1 MYQKKTAVLIGFFV
15 CTGLVLSGQSDFI
28 SKNKSE
34 QEVRLQKRIAAMKA
48 DPACLF
54 YARSEL
60 SSDEQEKI
68 ARLQLEEIQK
78 LTKVEGFD
86 SPDYDK
92 IIEHAREILFKAP
105 DTRAAQMAHWNLHTM
120 YLTVENQASAEKT
133 LESYIDKYPDDGE
146 RHLEAYDKLS
156 VFAQERDDWGAA
168 LYYADKIL
176 DNTPDRY
183 ALVLTKAR
191 ALLYLGDREGGQKLL
206 ERIIEEDEGSVQFN
220 LAMMEMDDLLAG
232 KFDEPVQE
240 ESKEDLPK
248 SETGQMTTG
257 EKPPEKIDSKPPEKI
272 TANDP
277 LMVEYYMQT
286 MERMKQLTQ
295 GVQVFYL
302 EKMKHPSSLQELL
315 EEGFAREEHMQ
326 DAWGREF
333 FFKADPENDA
343 CWIASA
349 GSDGRFEGFDQKGT
363 YTVLMGKDIIA
374 YDVDFV
380 FAPNIR

>member
-1 MYQKKTAVLIGFFV
+1 
-15 CTGLVLSGQSDFI
+15 
-28 SKNKSE
+28 
-34 QEVRLQKRIAAMKA
+34 
-48 DPACLF
+48 F

-105 DTRAAQMAHWNLHTM
+105 DTGITQMAHWNLHTLYM
-120 YLTVENQASAEKT
+120 TVEDQSSAERG

-146 RHLEAYDKLS
+146 RHHEAFDKLS

-168 LYYADKIL
+168 LYYAEKIL
-176 DNTPDRY
+176 ENTPDRY

-191 ALLYLGDREGGQKLL
+191 ALLHLGDREGGQKLL
-206 ERIIEEDEGSVQFN
+206 ERIIAEDEGSVQFN

-257 EKPPEKIDSKPPEKI
+257 EKPPEKIDLIPPEKI

-333 FFKADPENDA
+333 FFKADPGNET
-343 CWIASA
+343 CWIASS

-363 YTVLMGKDIIA
+363 YSKLIGQDIIA
-374 YDVDFV
+374 FDIDFV
-380 FAPNIR
+380 YAPDFR